1 MDSDARPIQRLVASL
16 KIKIDDL
23 ALLRQALVHRSYLN
37 EHPESS
43 LASNE
48 RLEFLGDAVL
58 GLVIGESLVR
68 DYPDLG
74 EGELTRRRAA
84 LVRTET
90 LAEAANE
97 LGLGKWLLLSK
108 GESAGGGQQRES
120 VIGDA
125 FEAVI
130 GAIYLDQGLESAR
143 KFAIEAL
150 DRHLKLDPAEL
161 GRKDPKSE
169 LQERVQRV
177 DGSTPTYEVVRV
189 SGPDH
194 ARSFAVAVR
203 VGEQEMGMGE
213 GASKRKAEQEAAKIA
228 LKKLEGD
235 SE

>member
-1 MDSDARPIQRLVASL
+1 MDSDVLPIHQLVASL
-16 KIKIDDL
+16 KIEIDNL
-23 ALLRQALVHRSYLN
+23 ALLRQALVHSSYLN
-37 EHPESS
+37 EHPERN
-43 LASNE
+43 LVSNE

-90 LAEAANE
+90 LAEVAND

-108 GESAGGGQQRES
+108 GESAAGGQQRQRL
-120 VIGDA
+120 IGSA

-143 KFAIEAL
+143 EFAIEAL
-150 DRHLKLDPAEL
+150 DRHLKSDPAEL

-169 LQERVQRV
+169 LQERFQRV

-194 ARSFAVAVR
+194 ARSYAVVVR
-203 VGEQEMGMGE
+203 RGDEELGSGK
-213 GASKRKAEQEAAKIA
+213 GASKRKAEQEAAREA
-228 LKKLEGD
+228 LEKLEGD
-235 SE
+235 SD

>member
-1 MDSDARPIQRLVASL
+1 MDSDGWPIQQLVASL

-23 ALLRQALVHRSYLN
+23 GLLRQALVHRSYLN
-37 EHPESS
+37 EHPDYR
-43 LASNE
+43 LGSNE

-58 GLVIGESLVR
+58 GLIIGESFVR

-90 LAEAANE
+90 LAEVANDLE
-97 LGLGKWLLLSK
+97 LGKWLLFSK
-108 GESAGGGQQRES
+108 GESAAGGQQRQRL
-120 VIGDA
+120 IGSA

-130 GAIYLDQGLESAR
+130 GAIYLDQGLEAAR
-143 KFAIEAL
+143 RFAIEAL
-150 DRHLKLDPAEL
+150 DRYLKLDPAEL
-161 GRKDPKSE
+161 DRKDSKSE
-169 LQERVQRV
+169 LQERSQRA

-194 ARSFAVAVR
+194 ARSYAVVVR
-203 VGEQEMGMGE
+203 LGDQVMGTGE
-213 GASKRKAEQEAAKIA
+213 GATKRRAEQEAAGEA
-228 LKKLEGD
+228 LEKFDGN

>member
-1 MDSDARPIQRLVASL
+1 MDSDGWPIQQLVASL

-37 EHPESS
+37 EHPDYR
-43 LASNE
+43 LGSNE

-58 GLVIGESLVR
+58 GLIIGESFVR

-90 LAEAANE
+90 LAEVANDLE
-97 LGLGKWLLLSK
+97 LGKWLLFSK
-108 GESAGGGQQRES
+108 GESAAGGQQRQRL
-120 VIGDA
+120 IGSA

-130 GAIYLDQGLESAR
+130 GAIYLDQGLEAAR
-143 KFAIEAL
+143 RFAIEAL
-150 DRHLKLDPAEL
+150 DRYLKLDPAEL
-161 GRKDPKSE
+161 DRKDSKSE
-169 LQERVQRV
+169 LQERSQRV

-194 ARSFAVAVR
+194 ARSYAVVVR
-203 VGEQEMGMGE
+203 LGDQVMGTGE
-213 GASKRKAEQEAAKIA
+213 GATKRRAEQEAAGEA
-228 LKKLEGD
+228 LEKFDGN

>member
-1 MDSDARPIQRLVASL
+1 MVASL
-16 KIKIDDL
+16 RIRIENL

-37 EHPESS
+37 EHPETC

-58 GLVIGESLVR
+58 GLVVGERLVR
-68 DYPDLG
+68 DYPELG

-90 LAEAANE
+90 LAEVANE
-97 LGLGKWLLLSK
+97 LDLGKWLVLSK
-108 GESAGGGQQRES
+108 GESAGGGQQRERL
-120 VIGDA
+120 IGSA

-169 LQERVQRV
+169 LQERFQRA
-177 DGSTPTYEVVRV
+177 DGSTPTYEVVGIT
-189 SGPDH
+189 GPDH
-194 ARSFAVAVR
+194 ARSYAVVVR
-203 VGEQEMGMGE
+203 FGDKEMGTGE
-213 GASKRKAEQEAAKIA
+213 GASKRKAEQEAARTA
-228 LKKLEGD
+228 LKNLPED
-235 SE
+235 TE

>member
-1 MDSDARPIQRLVASL
+1 MVASL

-43 LASNE
+43 MASNE

-97 LGLGKWLLLSK
+97 LELGEWLLLSK

-125 FEAVI
+125 LEAVI

-143 KFAIEAL
+143 RFAIEAL

-169 LQERVQRV
+169 LQERAQRV

-194 ARSFAVAVR
+194 ARSYAVAVR
-203 VGEQEMGMGE
+203 VGGQEMGMGE
-213 GASKRKAEQEAAKIA
+213 GASKRKAEQEAARMA
-228 LKKLEGD
+228 LKNLEGD